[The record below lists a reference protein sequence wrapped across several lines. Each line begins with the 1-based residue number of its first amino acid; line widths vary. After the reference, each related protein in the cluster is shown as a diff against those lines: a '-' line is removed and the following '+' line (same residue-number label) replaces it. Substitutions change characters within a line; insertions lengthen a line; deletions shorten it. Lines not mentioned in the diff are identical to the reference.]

1 MSRFFSN
8 GRFQNNIED
17 IMINLNERKAF
28 IFMASPALKL
38 LLVKKTDEF
47 KTGLQAIRARAS
59 EFIDISEYE
68 TAMSDATSVD
78 SRPWIIKDNKVYMT
92 MKVYFDLDNNCRIL
106 LAQEDIQ
113 KFDQWPIPQPTL
125 KIVDP

>member
-1 MSRFFSN
+1 
-8 GRFQNNIED
+8 
-17 IMINLNERKAF
+17 MINLNERKAF

-47 KTGLQAIRARAS
+47 KTGLQAIRARAN